1 MAKKQYMIRWTRSDY
16 AKLGRAVS
24 DFNKKIDKLQE
35 IEEKTYLPAKINY
48 KEEKQQ
54 ILTRKNFN
62 KRLNGLRAF
71 LKEGAEELIEVEG
84 NKITKWEKRQ
94 IDRANKNYVEMLN
107 KELASIDK
115 TLKPYKTQREREIEK
130 SLKLAKNTY
139 KLRGKNFEEEKKR
152 IQILGNID
160 FSLKKALNYKKNYL
174 QVMQD
179 NYQNFQNF
187 DKLMK
192 KMLSISDP
200 FRFFEIA
207 SKNELMQDLYYMSSM
222 RFTQNDFDWFAK
234 NWGLTDEELEGQ
246 EDVYTDKMLAQYEIS
261 LSKRRKK

>member
-1 MAKKQYMIRWTRSDY
+1 
-16 AKLGRAVS
+16 
-24 DFNKKIDKLQE
+24 
-35 IEEKTYLPAKINY
+35 
-48 KEEKQQ
+48 
-54 ILTRKNFN
+54 
-62 KRLNGLRAF
+62 
-71 LKEGAEELIEVEG
+71 
-84 NKITKWEKRQ
+84 
-94 IDRANKNYVEMLN
+94 MLN

-115 TLKPYKTQREREIEK
+115 TLKPYKTQRERELEK

-160 FSLKKALNYKKNYL
+160 F

-222 RFTQNDFDWFAK
+222 RFTQKDFDWFAK

-261 LSKRRKK
+261 LSKRKK